1 MSVRRMLSEMDSREL
16 TEWMAFLAVKHER
29 DEQAQQDAAFER
41 RHGVG
46 D

>member
-1 MSVRRMLSEMDSREL
+1 MLSEMDSREL
-16 TEWMAFLAVKHER
+16 TEWLAFLQVKHER
-29 DEQAQQDAAFER
+29 DEQARQDAEFER